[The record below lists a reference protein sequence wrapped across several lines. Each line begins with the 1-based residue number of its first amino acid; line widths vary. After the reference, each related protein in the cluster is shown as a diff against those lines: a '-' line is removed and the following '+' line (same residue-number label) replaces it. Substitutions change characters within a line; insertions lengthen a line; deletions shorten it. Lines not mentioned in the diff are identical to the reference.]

1 MTGWI
6 ILTVMVITRFI
17 MLCGI
22 GYMLYEE
29 DEQGKDV
36 MAEKP
41 GFFLFM
47 LFVAALFAD
56 IIVAIALLYFG
67 GMMFL
72 KASKKALIFLGMLTH
87 QTIEILSPGD

>member
-1 MTGWI
+1 
-6 ILTVMVITRFI
+6 

-36 MAEKP
+36 MEEEP

-47 LFVAALFAD
+47 LFIAALFAD

-67 GMMFL
+67 G
-72 KASKKALIFLGMLTH
+72 KKALIFLGMLTH